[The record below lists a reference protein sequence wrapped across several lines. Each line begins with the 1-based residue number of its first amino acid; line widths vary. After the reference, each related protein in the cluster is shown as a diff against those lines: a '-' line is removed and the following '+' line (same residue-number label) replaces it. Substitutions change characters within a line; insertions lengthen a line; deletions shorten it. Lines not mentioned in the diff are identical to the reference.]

1 MTQPPERHWTTD
13 PFFDLPFSSSW
24 NACIGD
30 QGDPENYVDGYIEAA
45 LELTEAV
52 LAKRQFAKRDTL
64 ILPILYNIRHGV
76 ELTLKFLITTLHR
89 IGVDIKPRVKDH
101 NIAEDYELLAATQ
114 VGDELLKQ
122 LIGDLAPYV
131 QSLAAIDD
139 DGQMLR
145 YAETQDGKRSL
156 AGRKLASLI
165 LVHLSV
171 KELSGLLSRLR
182 YRAIDLRDERLTG
195 SFTKDCSRR
204 DLLEIAKMLPP
215 RNKWA
220 EDGFVH
226 ARDAVKQ
233 RCSIG
238 SNKFSDA
245 IKIIEK
251 HREIGQIIGL
261 RFHLLHLT
269 DEHALFA
276 MEKWLP
282 TYTPPNEE
290 VIELSDYLK
299 NHRDEIEAY
308 TRACNAATTEITS
321 TLSLDEIADLE
332 VIFYFGREGV
342 PSEYYENRVSAARA
356 EVVLSRNPIS
366 LVPHLVEKRN
376 FAQCL
381 AAGIEKLGRPDLAGQ
396 IRAICAERTETASPA
411 Q

>member
-1 MTQPPERHWTTD
+1 MSQPPRHHWTTD
-13 PFFDLPFSSSW
+13 PFFDLPYSSQW

-76 ELTLKFLITTLHR
+76 ELTLKFLITTLHQM
-89 IGVDIKPRVKDH
+89 GVDIEPRVRDH
-101 NIAEDYELLAATQ
+101 NIAEDYKLLAGTN
-114 VGDELLKQ
+114 VGDELLIG
-122 LIGDLAPYV
+122 LISDLAPYV

-145 YAETQDGKRSL
+145 YAETQEGKRSL
-156 AGRKLASLI
+156 EGRKLANLV
-165 LVHLSV
+165 LVHSSV
-171 KELSGLLSRLR
+171 KELAGLLSRLR
-182 YRAIDLRDERLTG
+182 YRATDLSDERLTG

-204 DLLEIAKMLPP
+204 DLLGIAKMLPP
-215 RNKWA
+215 RDKWA
-220 EDGFVH
+220 EDAFVQ

-233 RCSIG
+233 RYSIG
-238 SNKFSDA
+238 SNKFSDT

-251 HREIGQIIGL
+251 HREIGQLINL
-261 RFHLLHLT
+261 TFNLLHLT

-276 MEKWLP
+276 IEKWLV

-290 VIELSDYLK
+290 VIELFEYLK
-299 NHRDEIEAY
+299 NHREEIEAH
-308 TRACNAATTEITS
+308 TRVCNEATTEITS
-321 TLSLDEIADLE
+321 TLSLDEIADLKA
-332 VIFYFGREGV
+332 IFYIGRDGI
-342 PSEYYENRVSAARA
+342 PSEYYEYRVNAARA
-356 EVVLSRNPIS
+356 EVALEQDPMG
-366 LVPHLVEKRN
+366 LVAHLVEKTN

-396 IRAICAERTETASPA
+396 IRAMCMKQTETASPT